1 MRRVRETLL
10 IIYSALLPPLVLI
23 PPVLKTNCVHVGSD
37 YLHVGNDYPHGGK
50 DYLRD
55 LLKMGIFE
63 KNSTK
68 IKKEVFE
75 NINRTHETYSSCKT
89 CIKLIQLIGKIIQK
103 KREPYVDIAIEDTL
117 ETNLCD
123 SNLWHEYFNYDELL
137 YSEHVLEYCNATL
150 KLIRDSIEQH
160 IYQFYNKEELFY
172 RRVCLH
178 INPLCKTAIEEE
190 RINLS
195 TDSKVKLIYQ
205 LYCDYLSGEENYS
218 QTSQGVPY
226 KKIESADSSNLT
238 LKRSDYALVQ
248 SEIRTMQQ
256 KKLAD
261 DFAGRKL
268 RLLRIS
274 ELDDDV
280 LEVFLLMKQQDV
292 FKFLFYCQ
300 SCEDPILEVKIKIQD
315 ISDNVDAILKGSYQD
330 DLITNDSQF
339 LLYKRFST

>member
-1 MRRVRETLL
+1 MRRVGEAML
-10 IIYSALLPPLVLI
+10 ILYFALLPPLVLI
-23 PPVLKTNCVHVGSD
+23 PPVLKINCVHVG
-37 YLHVGNDYPHGGK
+37 N

-75 NINRTHETYSSCKT
+75 NISRTHEIYSSCKT

-103 KREPYVDIAIEDTL
+103 KKEPYVDIAIEDTL

-123 SNLWHEYFNYDELL
+123 SNLWHEHFNYDELL
-137 YSEHVLEYCNATL
+137 YSEHVLEYCKVTL
-150 KLIRDSIEQH
+150 KLTRDSIEQH
-160 IYQFYNKEELFY
+160 IYQFYSKEELFY

-178 INPLCKTAIEEE
+178 INPVCKTAIQEEK
-190 RINLS
+190 INLS
-195 TDSKVKLIYQ
+195 TESKVKLIYQ
-205 LYCDYLSGEENYS
+205 LYCDYLTGEEHYS

-238 LKRSDYALVQ
+238 LKRSDYAVVQ
-248 SEIRTMQQ
+248 SEIGTMQQ
-256 KKLAD
+256 KKLTN
-261 DFAGRKL
+261 DFAARKL

-274 ELDDDV
+274 ELADDV
-280 LEVFLLMKQQDV
+280 LEVFLRMKQQDV

-300 SCEDPILEVKIKIQD
+300 SCEDPILEVKIKIHRV
-315 ISDNVDAILKGSYQD
+315 SDNVDAIIKGNYQH
-330 DLITNDSQF
+330 DLIMNDRQF
-339 LLYKRFST
+339 LLYKRPTT